1 MVAWAAAIPA
11 ITALASSLMKSGS
24 GFLNSALSYQQTK
37 NLMQYQQDWQE
48 RMSNSAHQREVKD
61 LRAAGLN
68 PILSATGGS
77 GASVGSASAPSIS
90 NDIQFDPISTS
101 KQLKQMDRQN
111 DLLYQNKLT
120 SKSQELLNNSTRN
133 NTEANTVNTRLQ
145 ADNIKS
151 ENARVIQ
158 ETLNS
163 AKKTEAEIRVLNA
176 QESNIRENTKYIRY
190 GAETNRIGANASV
203 SSARAAHI
211 SAGASVA
218 SSKAQ
223 QYNSQ
228 FHPLTYYAGKW
239 SEDKL
244 RSFKGSRVGRDL
256 SKFGRTYLYKR

>member
-11 ITALASSLMKSGS
+11 ITSLASSLMKSGS

-111 DLLYQNKLT
+111 DLL
-120 SKSQELLNNSTRN
+120 KSQEYSQRTQGHVNEALWDKTNEEAQNEYLRSNNIR
-133 NTEANTVNTRLQ
+133 
-145 ADNIKS
+145 S
-151 ENARVIQ
+151 ENQKILQ
-158 ETLNS
+158 DIENS
-163 AKKTEAEIRVLNA
+163 KVLTQAQVNNLNA
-176 QESNIRENTKYIRY
+176 NSSASLMNAQSNRIQAITGRSIAPSQIESNSSNAYYNNERARY
-190 GAETNRIGANASV
+190 HGAQNAWTRGAWLGEWL
-203 SSARAAHI
+203 RD
-211 SAGASVA
+211 
-218 SSKAQ
+218 Q
-223 QYNSQ
+223 
-228 FHPLTYYAGKW
+228 KW
-239 SEDKL
+239 K
-244 RSFKGSRVGRDL
+244 
-256 SKFGRTYLYKR
+256 KR

>member
-48 RMSNSAHQREVKD
+48 RMSNSAHQREIKD

-111 DLLYQNKLT
+111 DLLRQNAHT
-120 SKSQELLNNSTRN
+120 ARSQEDLNYASTRN
-133 NTEANTVNTRLQ
+133 AYLQ
-145 ADNIKS
+145 SDNIKS
-151 ENARVIQ
+151 ENARIKQ
-158 ETLNS
+158 DTLNS
-163 AKKTEAEIRVLNA
+163 ARKTEAEIRVLNA
-176 QESNIRENTKYIRY
+176 QESNIRENTKYVRY

-203 SSARAAHI
+203 SSARAANV
-211 SAGASVA
+211 SAGASV
-218 SSKAQ
+218 SSAKAQ

-228 FHPLTYYAGKW
+228 FHPITHYAGKW
-239 SEDKL
+239 AEDKL
-244 RSFKGSRVGRDL
+244 RSFKGSRFGKDL
-256 SKFGRTYLYKR
+256 SRFGRTYLYKR

>member
-101 KQLKQMDRQN
+101 KQLTQMDRQN
-111 DLLYQNKLT
+111 DEL
-120 SKSQELLNNSTRN
+120 KSRKELNNSQTKLTDTQEHNEYLRSFN
-133 NTEANTVNTRLQ
+133 IHNENEAIIQKMYN
-145 ADNIKS
+145 DNALNDAVVAKTLAERDAIKMD
-151 ENARVIQ
+151 
-158 ETLNS
+158 
-163 AKKTEAEIRVLNA
+163 
-176 QESNIRENTKYIRY
+176 
-190 GAETNRIGANASV
+190 AETNRINANTN
-203 SSARAAHI
+203 SARAQSEIKWNARRASGYSETTSSTI
-211 SAGASVA
+211 SGGGNVGRHGIGGS
-218 SSKAQ
+218 
-223 QYNSQ
+223 
-228 FHPLTYYAGKW
+228 
-239 SEDKL
+239 
-244 RSFKGSRVGRDL
+244 GSRSR
-256 SKFGRTYLYKR
+256 SRSRTW